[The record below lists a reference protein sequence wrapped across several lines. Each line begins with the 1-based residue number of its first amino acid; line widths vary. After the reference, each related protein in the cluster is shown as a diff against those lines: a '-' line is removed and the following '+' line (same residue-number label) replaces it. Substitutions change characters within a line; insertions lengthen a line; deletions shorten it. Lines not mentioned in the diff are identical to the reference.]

1 MFPSFP
7 SRNYG
12 VGKCLLFVFCG
23 VGDAGFGEGFATL
36 DTGAA
41 FATVLVAATI
51 A

>member
-1 MFPSFP
+1 ML
-7 SRNYG
+7 N
-12 VGKCLLFVFCG
+12 KCHLFVVCG

-41 FATVLVAATI
+41 FAAVLVATTI

>member
-1 MFPSFP
+1 ML
-7 SRNYG
+7 N
-12 VGKCLLFVFCG
+12 KCHLFVFRG
-23 VGDAGFGEGFATL
+23 VGDAGFGEGFATF